1 MAWIVLLANLQQPSK
16 DGKIPTMKTAFIFPG
31 QGSQSVGMLASAAER
46 WPIVEQTFS
55 EASNV
60 LGYDLWRLCQ
70 KGPAEELNQTAV
82 TQPAL
87 LTASVA
93 LWRQWFVAGGGK
105 PHFVA
110 GHSLGE
116 YSALVA
122 AESLDFLEAIKL
134 VRLRGELMQE
144 AVPAGEGKMAAILGL
159 EDQDVTDAC
168 AEAANGDVVSA
179 VNFNAPGQV
188 VIAGAA
194 AAVERAIEACK
205 ARGARKAM
213 PLPVSV
219 PSHCALMNGAAEELA
234 KALDEVTFNDAVIPV
249 VQNVTAAGGQD
260 SDVLKGNLVRQLYS
274 PVLWTDSVRKL
285 VEEGVQVAVE
295 CGAGKVLAGLAKRID
310 RNVSV
315 YGIEDPDALA
325 KALEAFGQK

>member
-1 MAWIVLLANLQQPSK
+1 
-16 DGKIPTMKTAFIFPG
+16 
-31 QGSQSVGMLASAAER
+31 MLATAAES
-46 WPIVEQTFS
+46 WPIIAETFS
-55 EASNV
+55 EASDL
-60 LGYDLWRLCQ
+60 LGYDLWHLCQ
-70 KGPAEELNQTAV
+70 HGPAEELNQTTV

-93 LWRQWFVAGGGK
+93 LWRQWFVAGGK
-105 PHFVA
+105 APDFLA

-122 AESLDFLEAIKL
+122 AESLNFFEAIKL
-134 VRLRGELMQE
+134 VRLRGELMQT

-159 EDQDVTDAC
+159 EDDDVVAAC
-168 AEAANGDVVSA
+168 SEAADGDVVSA

-188 VIAGAA
+188 VIAGSA

-219 PSHCALMNGAAEELA
+219 PSHCALMKGAAEELA
-234 KALDEVTFNDAVIPV
+234 AALDEVSFNDAVIPV
-249 VQNVTAAGGQD
+249 VQNVSASVSQD
-260 SDVLKGNLVRQLYS
+260 SSSLKSNLVKQLYS
-274 PVLWTDSVRKL
+274 PVLWTDTVRKL
-285 VEEGVQVAVE
+285 VANDVGIAVE

-310 RNVSV
+310 RELSV

-325 KALEAFGQK
+325 KALGALGQ